1 MFCKDKILN
10 AFEVVKQLVDR
21 DTEIRKTIPTLFIPL
36 MRVLLIKM
44 ENAFMPGLSSIT
56 WTSMKIPE
64 FCENVTETL
73 NYIEMFVKEVGTI
86 TSMYMAD

>member
-1 MFCKDKILN
+1 
-10 AFEVVKQLVDR
+10 
-21 DTEIRKTIPTLFIPL
+21 
-36 MRVLLIKM
+36 M

-73 NYIEMFVKEVGTI
+73 NYIEMFVKEVSTVTI
-86 TSMYMAD
+86 YCRADMISFSMKGKRHEGS